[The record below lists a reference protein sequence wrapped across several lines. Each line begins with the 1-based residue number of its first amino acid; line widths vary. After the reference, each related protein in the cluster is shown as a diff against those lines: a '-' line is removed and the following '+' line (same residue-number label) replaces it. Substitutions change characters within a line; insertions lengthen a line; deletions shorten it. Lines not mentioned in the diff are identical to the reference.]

1 MWFLCIT
8 SIIAYEIFLLLKL
21 LFWEKNKSILK
32 VFFSFRFLIN
42 HVLYVNERLSVE
54 ERMNKIIPLFSL
66 KKISWPPSL
75 AKINRQKKYVCSNSE
90 VERQFS
96 FMNAYPRHDIVVLG
110 ISFFEILLKKI
121 SEEWKKSENLYSATS
136 LHIKVERGY
145 ANILDNLCVFM

>member
-1 MWFLCIT
+1 MHFLHHKLHEFSYPCH
-8 SIIAYEIFLLLKL
+8 SLVSSFLQPYRPVPP
-21 LFWEKNKSILK
+21 WC
-32 VFFSFRFLIN
+32 V
-42 HVLYVNERLSVE
+42 YVNERLSVE

-75 AKINRQKKYVCSNSE
+75 AKINRQKKYVRSNSE